1 MQVGFN
7 PVAAGVCQFRIVRPV
22 IQEEILQIQATGIRL
37 ALIVVL
43 HLGNLILG
51 CHLEILILGLCHT
64 EIAHLVGD
72 LVGHLHNGHICQVI
86 LTPIHQGLVHTIR
99 LRLQVTRLDETLEFG
114 KQGITQDSLETNL
127 LCLPEGGQDVFPGQV
142 VGNTHGLLDELF
154 R

>member
-1 MQVGFN
+1 MTDMDARQHLAPRPTKENPTTRSGVQVGFN
-7 PVAAGVCQFRIVRPV
+7 PVAAAVSQFRIVRPV

-72 LVGHLHNGHICQVI
+72 L
-86 LTPIHQGLVHTIR
+86 
-99 LRLQVTRLDETLEFG
+99 
-114 KQGITQDSLETNL
+114 
-127 LCLPEGGQDVFPGQV
+127 
-142 VGNTHGLLDELF
+142 
-154 R
+154 